1 MGSTKNVYVG
11 PYFDIIK
18 IPAKKVEKKD
28 SYKTCLNEDCQI
40 HLKKSVGEFCSNCGS
55 RNVIK
60 TNTKFVDDIK
70 SVYQIMDEFGQ
81 VDLLFYNDEI
91 LMPNRRNKY
100 SKHDDDPFLL
110 NMDENY
116 ISNALESFKKD
127 YSKFTDYLKD
137 NGIEFDI
144 KFGVDLYYW

>member
-1 MGSTKNVYVG
+1 MGVQKFVYVG
-11 PYFDIIK
+11 PYLNIIK
-18 IPAKKVEKKD
+18 IPKQKVEKKD
-28 SYKTCLNEDCQI
+28 NYKTCPNEDCPI
-40 HLKKSVGEFCSNCGS
+40 HLKKSIGEFCSTCGS
-55 RNVIK
+55 KNILK
-60 TNTKFVDDIK
+60 TNIKYVDEGK
-70 SVYQIMDEFGQ
+70 SIYQIMSDFGDEDIFNANE
-81 VDLLFYNDEI
+81 DI

-144 KFGVDLYYW
+144 KFGVNLYYW